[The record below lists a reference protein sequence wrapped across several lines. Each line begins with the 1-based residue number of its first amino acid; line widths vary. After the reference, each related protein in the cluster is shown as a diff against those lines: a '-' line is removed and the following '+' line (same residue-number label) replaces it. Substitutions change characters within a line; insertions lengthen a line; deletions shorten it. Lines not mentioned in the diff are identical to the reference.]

1 MPEKKKK
8 YLTRDQRD
16 NRTAWIMLAPAL
28 LFLAVMIA
36 YPLGK
41 VIHDAFSQVNLIK
54 PNVSG
59 FAGLDNF
66 KTILNDEHFWN
77 DAKNTVIWTV
87 CSVAGEYIVGML
99 AAVLLNQKFKGRA
112 IFRTCVFIPWLVPI
126 IVAGMTWDWMLNT
139 DFGIVNY
146 LLTHLH
152 IVQAPINFL
161 GDARFAMATVIFVN
175 IWRSFPYY
183 TISFLAAMTSDT
195 DFSCGSGDRRRGH
208 VHPLL
213 PHYAAAAEV
222 GIAGHRIHPCHLD
235 RDQLRLYLG
244 HDRGRPELRYR
255 NAADHDLSLFDEKV
269 QCRRSVRAVY
279 HDVYGHDDPVRIL
292 LPQTRKNQ
300 QPGRLRKGRKKWAVK
315 KQGRLFP
322 PLPTF

>member
-183 TISFLAAMTSDT
+183 TISFLAAMQSIP
-195 DFSCGSGDRRRGH
+195 GD
-208 VHPLL
+208 LSE
-213 PHYAAAAEV
+213 AAAID
-222 GIAGHRIHPCHLD
+222 GAGMFTRFFRIT
-235 RDQLRLYLG
+235 
-244 HDRGRPELRYR
+244 
-255 NAADHDLSLFDEKV
+255 
-269 QCRRSVRAVY
+269 
-279 HDVYGHDDPVRIL
+279 
-292 LPQTRKNQ
+292 LPQLKSYRWLSYSSMSSGPRSTSTLS
-300 QPGRLRKGRKKWAVK
+300 GS
-315 KQGRLFP
+315 
-322 PLPTF
+322 

>member
-112 IFRTCVFIPWLVPI
+112 IFRTFVFIPCLVPI

-183 TISFLAAMTSDT
+183 TISFLAAMQSIP
-195 DFSCGSGDRRRGH
+195 GD
-208 VHPLL
+208 LSE
-213 PHYAAAAEV
+213 AAAID
-222 GIAGHRIHPCHLD
+222 GAGMFTRFFRIT
-235 RDQLRLYLG
+235 
-244 HDRGRPELRYR
+244 
-255 NAADHDLSLFDEKV
+255 
-269 QCRRSVRAVY
+269 
-279 HDVYGHDDPVRIL
+279 
-292 LPQTRKNQ
+292 LPQLKSVSLVIVFIHVIWTAINFDFIWVMTEGGPNYATETLPIMIYRYSMKKFNVGAASALSTMMFTVMTILFVFYYRKREKINSQ
-300 QPGRLRKGRKKWAVK
+300 AG
-315 KQGRLFP
+315 
-322 PLPTF
+322 

>member
-36 YPLGK
+36 YPLCK

-112 IFRTCVFIPWLVPI
+112 IFRTCVFIPGLVPI

-183 TISFLAAMTSDT
+183 TISFLAAMQSIP
-195 DFSCGSGDRRRGH
+195 GD
-208 VHPLL
+208 LSE
-213 PHYAAAAEV
+213 AAAID
-222 GIAGHRIHPCHLD
+222 GAGMFTRFFRIT
-235 RDQLRLYLG
+235 
-244 HDRGRPELRYR
+244 
-255 NAADHDLSLFDEKV
+255 
-269 QCRRSVRAVY
+269 
-279 HDVYGHDDPVRIL
+279 
-292 LPQTRKNQ
+292 LPQLKSVSLVIVFIHVIWTAINFDFIWVMTEGGPNYATETLPIMIYRYSMKKFNVGAASALSTMMFTVMTILFVFYYRKREKINSQ
-300 QPGRLRKGRKKWAVK
+300 AG
-315 KQGRLFP
+315 
-322 PLPTF
+322 

>member
-112 IFRTCVFIPWLVPI
+112 IFRTCVFIPRLVPI

-183 TISFLAAMTSDT
+183 TISFLAAMQSIP
-195 DFSCGSGDRRRGH
+195 GD
-208 VHPLL
+208 LSE
-213 PHYAAAAEV
+213 AAAID
-222 GIAGHRIHPCHLD
+222 GAGMFTRFFRIT
-235 RDQLRLYLG
+235 
-244 HDRGRPELRYR
+244 
-255 NAADHDLSLFDEKV
+255 
-269 QCRRSVRAVY
+269 
-279 HDVYGHDDPVRIL
+279 
-292 LPQTRKNQ
+292 LPQLKSVSLVIVFIHVIWTAINFDFIWVMTEGGPNYATETLPIMIYRYSMKKFNVGAASALSTMMFTVMTILFVFYYRKREKINSQ
-300 QPGRLRKGRKKWAVK
+300 AG
-315 KQGRLFP
+315 
-322 PLPTF
+322 

>member
-112 IFRTCVFIPWLVPI
+112 IFRICVFIPWLVPI

-183 TISFLAAMTSDT
+183 TISFLAAMQSIP
-195 DFSCGSGDRRRGH
+195 GD
-208 VHPLL
+208 LSE
-213 PHYAAAAEV
+213 AAAID
-222 GIAGHRIHPCHLD
+222 GAGMFTRFFRIT
-235 RDQLRLYLG
+235 
-244 HDRGRPELRYR
+244 
-255 NAADHDLSLFDEKV
+255 
-269 QCRRSVRAVY
+269 
-279 HDVYGHDDPVRIL
+279 
-292 LPQTRKNQ
+292 LPQLKSVSLVIVFIHVIWTAINFDFIWVMTEGGPNYATETLPIMIYRYSMKKFNVGAASALSTMMFTVMTILFVFYYRKREKINSQ
-300 QPGRLRKGRKKWAVK
+300 AG
-315 KQGRLFP
+315 
-322 PLPTF
+322 

>member
-112 IFRTCVFIPWLVPI
+112 IFRTCVFILWLVPI

-152 IVQAPINFL
+152 IIQAPINFL

-183 TISFLAAMTSDT
+183 TISFLAAMQSIP
-195 DFSCGSGDRRRGH
+195 GD
-208 VHPLL
+208 LSE
-213 PHYAAAAEV
+213 AAAID
-222 GIAGHRIHPCHLD
+222 GAGMFTRFFRIT
-235 RDQLRLYLG
+235 
-244 HDRGRPELRYR
+244 
-255 NAADHDLSLFDEKV
+255 
-269 QCRRSVRAVY
+269 
-279 HDVYGHDDPVRIL
+279 
-292 LPQTRKNQ
+292 LPQLKSVSLVIVFIHVIWTAINFDFIWVMTEGGPNYATETLPIMIYRYSMKKFNVGAASALSTMMFTVMTILFVFYYRKREKINSQ
-300 QPGRLRKGRKKWAVK
+300 AG
-315 KQGRLFP
+315 
-322 PLPTF
+322 

>member
-126 IVAGMTWDWMLNT
+126 IVAGMTWDWHCKLPV
-139 DFGIVNY
+139 DSSAYRPG
-146 LLTHLH
+146 
-152 IVQAPINFL
+152 
-161 GDARFAMATVIFVN
+161 
-175 IWRSFPYY
+175 
-183 TISFLAAMTSDT
+183 SDK
-195 DFSCGSGDRRRGH
+195 
-208 VHPLL
+208 L
-213 PHYAAAAEV
+213 P
-222 GIAGHRIHPCHLD
+222 R
-235 RDQLRLYLG
+235 
-244 HDRGRPELRYR
+244 
-255 NAADHDLSLFDEKV
+255 
-269 QCRRSVRAVY
+269 
-279 HDVYGHDDPVRIL
+279 
-292 LPQTRKNQ
+292 
-300 QPGRLRKGRKKWAVK
+300 
-315 KQGRLFP
+315 
-322 PLPTF
+322 